1 MLFSWNAFPFAVL
14 ITVSVVIIYSSYGD
28 PNTANQ
34 ANAETLTK
42 MTCSDSTL
50 NAQLGGGLAGDTII
64 LDNNTL
70 AKYPDL
76 QEVLDGVKQH
86 PYQPSHM
93 PDEEGRFVAPIE
105 IAPMYQKTIS
115 GNVTAAMLGDPKL
128 GFTHPYS
135 CGDKSCNNY
144 AHLKLGD
151 TDYLV
156 YIFHA
161 KCSSKKYYSPREQIA
176 NGILS
181 KDVIC
186 YDSLHLIFRSIDDS
200 PVCVKP
206 QTAQKL
212 IERGWAIMII
222 DKIGTTS
229 RAAKCVSVNEPL
241 YPFPTLIH
249 LDDFVR
255 NMRDVY
261 EVTINETAGY
271 VMLHNPNGW
280 IGSSASSTYGT
291 RIIPCSIP
299 QGSMKVSNSN
309 FTINY
314 GIIEGQL
321 HEITFY
327 HDKQMLALS
336 FWGTGEGSITVKIPR
351 NLLDARIPMNVTNL
365 QIMNGTKLD
374 SKNSYE
380 GKFLVTTD
388 RNLESDYQE
397 EKTSSYRTLTIPF
410 HYDTKGIY
418 IIGYQPS

>member
-50 NAQLGGGLAGDTII
+50 NAKLGGRLAGDTII

-176 NGILS
+176 NGVLPEKIECS
-181 KDVIC
+181 TGSV
-186 YDSLHLIFRSIDDS
+186 LIKKKSANF
-200 PVCVKP
+200 VACVKP

-212 IERGWAIMII
+212 VERGW
-222 DKIGTTS
+222 G
-229 RAAKCVSVNEPL
+229 L
-241 YPFPTLIH
+241 
-249 LDDFVR
+249 
-255 NMRDVY
+255 
-261 EVTINETAGY
+261 
-271 VMLHNPNGW
+271 
-280 IGSSASSTYGT
+280 
-291 RIIPCSIP
+291 
-299 QGSMKVSNSN
+299 
-309 FTINY
+309 
-314 GIIEGQL
+314 
-321 HEITFY
+321 
-327 HDKQMLALS
+327 
-336 FWGTGEGSITVKIPR
+336 
-351 NLLDARIPMNVTNL
+351 PMNQTSWFELRVGVIANDWKYFPWAKEYVKSSDL
-365 QIMNGTKLD
+365 
-374 SKNSYE
+374 SA
-380 GKFLVTTD
+380 V
-388 RNLESDYQE
+388 LES
-397 EKTSSYRTLTIPF
+397 
-410 HYDTKGIY
+410 
-418 IIGYQPS
+418 